1 MSYMI
6 DKWNAGEVKTQDG
19 ACGWLMADGEFRP
32 LMSDAMQELKDAGL
46 VDETTVTRTAVA
58 RDIHTTA
65 FLKEYTTAQK
75 NRSAEQ
81 IREERW
87 EARAAMGPGVDMVN
101 VVTGERYTTQGLTS
115 PTKEV
120 IIYIQTNKQRGQYDN
135 TIKH

>member
-6 DKWNAGEVKTQDG
+6 DKWNAGEVHIKNG

-65 FLKEYTTAQK
+65 FLEEYRIAQL
-75 NRSAEQ
+75 NRTAEQ
-81 IREERW
+81 IREERF
-87 EARAAMGPGVDMVN
+87 EARAAMGPGVEMVN
-101 VVTGERYTTQGLTS
+101 IVTGEKYTT
-115 PTKEV
+115 
-120 IIYIQTNKQRGQYDN
+120 
-135 TIKH
+135 

>member
-6 DKWNAGEVKTQDG
+6 DKWNAGEVHVEDG
-19 ACGWLMADGEFRP
+19 ACGWLFDSGEFRP
-32 LMSDAMQELKDAGL
+32 LMADAMKELKDAGL

-65 FLKEYTTAQK
+65 FLKEYRVAQL

-87 EARAAMGPGVDMVN
+87 EARAAMGPGVEMVN
-101 VVTGERYTTQGLTS
+101 VITGEKYTT
-115 PTKEV
+115 
-120 IIYIQTNKQRGQYDN
+120 
-135 TIKH
+135 

>member
-1 MSYMI
+1 MSYI
-6 DKWNAGEVKTQDG
+6 TDKWNAGEVHIQDG

-46 VDETTVTRTAVA
+46 VDTQTVTRTAVA

-65 FLKEYTTAQK
+65 FLKEYRTAQL

-87 EARAAMGPGVDMVN
+87 EARAAFGPGETVVN
-101 VVTGERYTTQGLTS
+101 MITGERYTT
-115 PTKEV
+115 
-120 IIYIQTNKQRGQYDN
+120 
-135 TIKH
+135 